1 MFQFQTQMTVNHWF
15 GILDKLKRSC
25 VGGDKDLQMA
35 VGNLDL
41 NTLERIDHFDP
52 DKQVS
57 LNRR

>member
-1 MFQFQTQMTVNHWF
+1 MTEWF
-15 GILDKLKRSC
+15 VILDKLKHSR

-52 DKQVS
+52 DKQVQ
-57 LNRR
+57 